1 MEMKDR
7 HSMFTM
13 EKSSSMLE
21 AMMDLSANM
30 VPLWLAVLVGLF
42 FGWIWKPRWVSL
54 LFLAVRGR
62 HRLVWTSPPGLGV
75 RRFWFALTASVTFF
89 QMLKECWL
97 KFKSWKWPQTQPN
110 QSIEERDAAPQPDGS
125 GSINLARSA
134 VSNDDLRDLHRRFH
148 YKDGGRP
155 WELMMERSVPGMSYL
170 AWRREPLEYKGPT
183 EYRSQTIFEDATPD
197 IVRDFYWDDEFR
209 SNWDDMIIYMK
220 SLESCTETGAEIAHW
235 VRKFPFFCSDR
246 EYLIGRR
253 IYESEGIYYCITKGV
268 QYSKIPPQKKPRRV
282 DVYAS
287 SWIVRAVESPP
298 TGQVTACEVTFFHS
312 EDMGIQRDIAK
323 LGVRQGMWNCV
334 RKMEPGLRKYMAH
347 RKASHTL
354 SFTASM
360 AQLVTSVPPSFFEDT
375 DTDITVWKDQG
386 NQDSQVN
393 NQHGKGWKWIVV
405 GGAVVLAC
413 GLDKGI
419 VGKVLV
425 FGLARRLS
433 KLGRRL

>member
-7 HSMFTM
+7 QFTFFSMD
-13 EKSSSMLE
+13 KSSSMLD
-21 AMMDLSANM
+21 AMLDLCANM
-30 VPLWLAVLVGLF
+30 VPLWVAVLVGLF
-42 FGWIWKPRWVSL
+42 VGWMWKPRWVSL
-54 LFLAVRGR
+54 VFLGVRGR

-75 RRFWFALTASVTFF
+75 RRFWFALTASVTAF

-97 KFKSWKWPQTQPN
+97 KFKAWKWPLTQLP
-110 QSIEERDAAPQPDGS
+110 QPSEERDIAHQTTYSSA
-125 GSINLARSA
+125 INLARMA
-134 VSNDDLRDLHRRFH
+134 VGNDDLRDLFRRFH
-148 YKDGGRP
+148 YRDGGLP
-155 WELMMERSVPGMSYL
+155 WELMMERSIPGMTYQ
-170 AWRREPLEYKGPT
+170 AWRRDPQEGPT
-183 EYRSQTIFEDATPD
+183 EYRSRTIFEDATPAM
-197 IVRDFYWDDEFR
+197 VKDFYWDDEFR
-209 SNWDDMIIYMK
+209 PQWDDMIIYTK
-220 SLESCTETGAEIAHW
+220 SLESCAETGAEIAHW

-253 IYESEGIYYCITKGV
+253 IYESGGIYFCITKGV
-268 QYSKIPPQKKPRRV
+268 PYSEVPRQKKPRRV
-282 DVYAS
+282 DVYSS
-287 SWIVRAVESPP
+287 SWCIRAVESPQ
-298 TGQVTACEVTFFHS
+298 TGQMTACEVTFFHS

-347 RKASHTL
+347 RKASDTL

-360 AQLVTSVPPSFFEDT
+360 AQLVTSVPNSFLEESDV
-375 DTDITVWKDQG
+375 TVWKDEG
-386 NQDSQVN
+386 IEESGKN

-413 GLDKGI
+413 GLDKGL

-425 FGLARRLS
+425 FGVARRLS